1 MDRIILVDGN
11 NLLFRSYY
19 ATAYTGNIM
28 RNSKGFPTNAL
39 YGFINMINKIV
50 EEEKPVYMLVAF
62 DKGKTFR
69 HEKYTDYKG
78 GRNATPE
85 ELKMQMP
92 LAREVLNYM
101 GIKYYEIDNY
111 EADDIIGTFSEYCN
125 KDDNYVGTIISSD
138 KDLLQLISD
147 EVSIKLLKMKDYIR
161 YDRQSFILDYGIEP
175 KRVVDL
181 KALMGDASDNIPG
194 VKGIGEKTALKLL
207 KDYGSLDEIY
217 KHLDDIG
224 GKLKEKLE
232 ADKENAY
239 MSYDLATIVRDVPV
253 DINLDDIKLKS
264 IDEEKL
270 YNMYEELEFKSFI
283 KKRNKKEEKID
294 FKVFT
299 DNDEIYKDEEVA
311 IYLELDNIN
320 YHIANIIGFGVYS
333 KHNCYFVSGDYFLNH
348 PHMFD
353 DLNIISYDVKKLI
366 TKLRWKNIEL
376 KNNFFDTLI
385 AGFLLD
391 YSDRDDI
398 SYFASS
404 LGYEFNDTLE
414 HNVILKTKFIYEIK
428 NDLYDKLIKE
438 NLLDHYNNIEMPLT
452 YVLSD
457 VEFTGVNVSAETLKE
472 MDKELVVKIDEI
484 TKKIYEYAGCKFNLA
499 SPKQLGEVLFDNL
512 GLKRGKKNHRGYST
526 SIEVLNKLKGE
537 HPIIDLIIEY
547 RLLSKIETTYVV
559 GLLNSILSD
568 NKVHTIYTQ
577 TLTRT
582 GRLSSIEPNLQNI
595 PVRDEVGK
603 LIRKAFV
610 PSENSV
616 ILSADYSQIE
626 LRILSHMAD
635 VESLIKAFNDNMD
648 IHAKTA
654 SEVFGVSED
663 EVTPNMRRMA
673 KAVNFGI
680 VYGISSFGLAE
691 NLGITVKEAK
701 EFIDR
706 YQARFPG
713 IKEYMDKTIKEAY
726 ENGYVKTLSNRKREI
741 PELKDANYKVRTSG
755 ERMALNTPIQGTSA
769 DIIKKAMIEVQNE
782 LKKRNLKTKMIIQV
796 HDELVFDCDK
806 DELEE
811 VISFVKEIME
821 NTYKLSVPL
830 KVDINYGDN
839 WYLAK

>member
-232 ADKENAY
+232 TDKENAY

-782 LKKRNLKTKMIIQV
+782 LKKRYLKTKMIIQV